1 MTFNHDIKKWNVRQI
16 SSNEKRPL
24 ITIKPKQI
32 LIDFAKKNR
41 IIKLQIKNTNT
52 LYDNILIEGVI
63 ITEYFRNTGYY
74 NILLNSFWYGYPKN
88 KSHNGIVHF
97 PDIERLILSSPNTT
111 SSSNPSSSNPSSSNS
126 SSSNSSSN
134 LSSELL
140 DNIIWFFK
148 NYILF
153 WFFIVLLLLFWKKIT

>member
-1 MTFNHDIKKWNVRQI
+1 MTSNNYIIKKWNVKQI

-24 ITIKPKQI
+24 ITIKPTQI

-63 ITEYFRNTGYY
+63 ITEYFKNTGYY

-97 PDIERLILSSPNTT
+97 PDIKGLIL
-111 SSSNPSSSNPSSSNS
+111 SSSNPSSSNPSSSNP
-126 SSSNSSSN
+126 SSSNPSSSN

-153 WFFIVLLLLFWKKIT
+153 WFFIVILLLFWKKCYLK